1 MQIKTQL
8 DIELNES
15 DIKAAIALYLT
26 QNSVSVSDD
35 ELSAIKFVNSR
46 NDGIKANLTVSNE
59 KSTAP
64 EDYHVD
70 EPVKVATVTFQEV
83 ATVTFQEEV
92 KCTPDKAEE
101 ASEELLEASTVED
114 VIPSIDELVEQQ
126 QAPTTG
132 KPIFGNK
139 SLFGNK

>member
-15 DIKAAIALYLT
+15 DIKAAIALYLAH
-26 QNSVSVSDD
+26 NNVSVSDE

-59 KSTAP
+59 KSTTP
-64 EDYHVD
+64 EDYI
-70 EPVKVATVTFQEV
+70 EPVEDAVETFQTE
-83 ATVTFQEEV
+83 TTNTTEE
-92 KCTPDKAEE
+92 AEE
-101 ASEELLEASTVED
+101 ASEELLEPSTVED
-114 VIPSIDELVEQQ
+114 VMPSIDEIAEQQ
-126 QAPTTG
+126 QAPTPG
-132 KPIFGNK
+132 KPIFAGK

>member
-64 EDYHVD
+64 EEHLP
-70 EPVKVATVTFQEV
+70 EAPVMHSVG
-83 ATVTFQEEV
+83 TFQEEAPN
-92 KCTPDKAEE
+92 TTEEFEE

-114 VIPSIDELVEQQ
+114 VIPSIDGLVEQQ
-126 QAPTTG
+126 QVPTSG
-132 KPIFGNK
+132 KPLFGNK
-139 SLFGNK
+139 SLYGPK

>member
-15 DIKAAIALYLT
+15 DIKAAIALYLA
-26 QNSVSVSDD
+26 QNNVSVSDQ

-59 KSTAP
+59 TPTAP
-64 EDYHVD
+64 EEHLA
-70 EPVKVATVTFQEV
+70 EAPVMHSVGS
-83 ATVTFQEEV
+83 FQEEF

-101 ASEELLEASTVED
+101 ATEELLEASTVED

-126 QAPTTG
+126 QAPTSG

>member
-26 QNSVSVSDD
+26 QNNVSVSDD

-64 EDYHVD
+64 E
-70 EPVKVATVTFQEV
+70 EQLPEAPVMHSVG
-83 ATVTFQEEV
+83 TFQEEAPN
-92 KCTPDKAEE
+92 TTEEFEE

-126 QAPTTG
+126 QQVPTTG
-132 KPIFGNK
+132 KPLFGNK
-139 SLFGNK
+139 SLYGPK

>member
-26 QNSVSVSDD
+26 QNNVSVSDE

-64 EDYHVD
+64 E
-70 EPVKVATVTFQEV
+70 EQLPEAPVMHSVG
-83 ATVTFQEEV
+83 TFQEEAPS
-92 KCTPDKAEE
+92 TAEE
-101 ASEELLEASTVED
+101 AEEVSEELLETSTVED

-126 QAPTTG
+126 QVPTTG
-132 KPIFGNK
+132 KPLFGNK
-139 SLFGNK
+139 SLYGPK

>member
-15 DIKAAIALYLT
+15 DIKAAIALYLA
-26 QNSVSVSDD
+26 QNNVSVSDE

-59 KSTAP
+59 KSTAT
-64 EDYHVD
+64 EDYL
-70 EPVKVATVTFQEV
+70 EPVEDAVA
-83 ATVTFQEEV
+83 TFQEEA
-92 KCTPDKAEE
+92 TNTTEKAEE

-114 VIPSIDELVEQQ
+114 VMPSIDEIAEQQ
-126 QAPTTG
+126 QAPTPG
-132 KPIFGNK
+132 KPVFASK

>member
-26 QNSVSVSDD
+26 QNNVSVSDE

-64 EDYHVD
+64 EEHLV
-70 EPVKVATVTFQEV
+70 EAPVMHSVES
-83 ATVTFQEEV
+83 FQEEV
-92 KCTPDKAEE
+92 KRTPDEAEE
-101 ASEELLEASTVED
+101 VSEELLEASTVED

-126 QAPTTG
+126 QVPTTG
-132 KPIFGNK
+132 KPLFGNK
-139 SLFGNK
+139 SLYGPK

>member
-64 EDYHVD
+64 E
-70 EPVKVATVTFQEV
+70 EQLPEAPVMHSVG
-83 ATVTFQEEV
+83 TFQEEAPN
-92 KCTPDKAEE
+92 TTEE
-101 ASEELLEASTVED
+101 FEEVSEELLEASTVED

-126 QAPTTG
+126 QVPTSG
-132 KPIFGNK
+132 KPLFGNK
-139 SLFGNK
+139 SLYGPK

>member
-26 QNSVSVSDD
+26 QNNVSVSDE

-64 EDYHVD
+64 E
-70 EPVKVATVTFQEV
+70 EQLPEAPVMHSVES
-83 ATVTFQEEV
+83 FQEEV
-92 KCTPDKAEE
+92 KCTPDEAEE

-126 QAPTTG
+126 QQAPTTG
-132 KPIFGNK
+132 KPLFGNK
-139 SLFGNK
+139 SLYGPK

>member
-15 DIKAAIALYLT
+15 DIKAAIALYLA
-26 QNSVSVSDD
+26 QNNVSVSDE

-64 EDYHVD
+64 EDYL
-70 EPVKVATVTFQEV
+70 EPVEDAVE
-83 ATVTFQEEV
+83 TFQEEA
-92 KCTPDKAEE
+92 TNTTEKAEE

-114 VIPSIDELVEQQ
+114 VMPSIDEIAEQQ
-126 QAPTTG
+126 QTPTPG
-132 KPIFGNK
+132 KPVFANK

>member
-64 EDYHVD
+64 EEHLA
-70 EPVKVATVTFQEV
+70 EAPVMHSVGC
-83 ATVTFQEEV
+83 FQEEAPN
-92 KCTPDKAEE
+92 TTEEFEE

-114 VIPSIDELVEQQ
+114 VMPSIDEIAEQQ
-126 QAPTTG
+126 QAPTSG

-139 SLFGNK
+139 SLFGPK

>member
-26 QNSVSVSDD
+26 QNNVSVSDE

-64 EDYHVD
+64 EEHPA
-70 EPVKVATVTFQEV
+70 EAPVTQSVES
-83 ATVTFQEEV
+83 FQEEAPN
-92 KCTPDKAEE
+92 TAEEFEE

-114 VIPSIDELVEQQ
+114 VMPSIDEIAEQQ
-126 QAPTTG
+126 QTSTTG
-132 KPIFGNK
+132 KPLFGNK
-139 SLFGNK
+139 SLYGPK

>member
-26 QNSVSVSDD
+26 QSHVSVSDE

-64 EDYHVD
+64 EDYLVE
-70 EPVKVATVTFQEV
+70 EPVKDAVE
-83 ATVTFQEEV
+83 TFQEEA
-92 KCTPDKAEE
+92 TNTAEEAEE
-101 ASEELLEASTVED
+101 ASEELLEPSTVED
-114 VIPSIDELVEQQ
+114 VMPSIDEIAEQQ
-126 QAPTTG
+126 QAPTPG
-132 KPIFGNK
+132 KPVFANK

>member
-26 QNSVSVSDD
+26 QNNVSVSDE

-59 KSTAP
+59 KSTAT
-64 EDYHVD
+64 E
-70 EPVKVATVTFQEV
+70 EQLAEAPVTHSVGTFQTE
-83 ATVTFQEEV
+83 APST
-92 KCTPDKAEE
+92 AEE
-101 ASEELLEASTVED
+101 AEEATEELLEANTVED
-114 VIPSIDELVEQQ
+114 VMPSIDEIAEQQ
-126 QAPTTG
+126 QTSTPG
-132 KPIFGNK
+132 KPLFGNK
-139 SLFGNK
+139 SLYGPK

>member
-26 QNSVSVSDD
+26 QNNVSVSDE

-64 EDYHVD
+64 EEHLAED
-70 EPVKVATVTFQEV
+70 PVMHSVGCFPEEAPST
-83 ATVTFQEEV
+83 AEEV
-92 KCTPDKAEE
+92 EA

-126 QAPTTG
+126 QTPTTG

>member
-15 DIKAAIALYLT
+15 DIKAAIALYLA
-26 QNSVSVSDD
+26 QNNVSVSDE

-64 EDYHVD
+64 EDYLAE
-70 EPVKVATVTFQEV
+70 EPVKDATE
-83 ATVTFQEEV
+83 TFQEEA
-92 KCTPDKAEE
+92 TNTTEQAEE

-114 VIPSIDELVEQQ
+114 VMPSIDEIAEQQ
-126 QAPTTG
+126 QTPTPG
-132 KPIFGNK
+132 KPIFANK

>member
-26 QNSVSVSDD
+26 QNNVSVSDD

-64 EDYHVD
+64 EEHLV
-70 EPVKVATVTFQEV
+70 EAPVMHSVGS
-83 ATVTFQEEV
+83 FQEEV
-92 KCTPDKAEE
+92 KCTPDEAEE
-101 ASEELLEASTVED
+101 VSEELLEASTVED

-126 QAPTTG
+126 QVSTPG
-132 KPIFGNK
+132 KPLFGNK
-139 SLFGNK
+139 SLYGPK

>member
-15 DIKAAIALYLT
+15 DIKAAIALYLA
-26 QNSVSVSDD
+26 QNSVSVSDE

-64 EDYHVD
+64 EDYHVE
-70 EPVKVATVTFQEV
+70 EPVKASTE
-83 ATVTFQEEV
+83 TFQEEP
-92 KCTPDKAEE
+92 TNTTEEAEE
-101 ASEELLEASTVED
+101 ASEELLEPSTVED
-114 VIPSIDELVEQQ
+114 VMPSIDEIAEQQQ
-126 QAPTTG
+126 QAPTPG
-132 KPIFGNK
+132 KPSFAGK

>member
-64 EDYHVD
+64 EEHLV
-70 EPVKVATVTFQEV
+70 EAPVMHSVGS
-83 ATVTFQEEV
+83 FQEEV
-92 KCTPDKAEE
+92 KCTPDEAEE
-101 ASEELLEASTVED
+101 TSEELLEASTVQD

-126 QAPTTG
+126 QVPTTG
-132 KPIFGNK
+132 KPLFGNK
-139 SLFGNK
+139 SLYGPK

>member
-26 QNSVSVSDD
+26 QNNVSVSDE

-64 EDYHVD
+64 EEHLV
-70 EPVKVATVTFQEV
+70 EAPVMHSVGSFP
-83 ATVTFQEEV
+83 EEV
-92 KCTPDKAEE
+92 KCTPDEAEE

-126 QAPTTG
+126 QVPTSG
-132 KPIFGNK
+132 KPLFGNK
-139 SLFGNK
+139 SLYGPK

>member
-26 QNSVSVSDD
+26 QNNVSVSDD

-64 EDYHVD
+64 EEHLV
-70 EPVKVATVTFQEV
+70 EAPVMHSVGS
-83 ATVTFQEEV
+83 FQEEV
-92 KCTPDKAEE
+92 KCTPDEAEE
-101 ASEELLEASTVED
+101 VSEELLEASTVED
-114 VIPSIDELVEQQ
+114 VMPSIDEIAEQ
-126 QAPTTG
+126 QAPTPG
-132 KPIFGNK
+132 KPTFAGK

>member
-26 QNSVSVSDD
+26 QNNVSVSDE

-64 EDYHVD
+64 EEHLV
-70 EPVKVATVTFQEV
+70 EAPVMHSVGS
-83 ATVTFQEEV
+83 FQEED
-92 KCTPDKAEE
+92 KCTPYKAEE

-126 QAPTTG
+126 QVSTPG
-132 KPIFGNK
+132 KPLFGNK
-139 SLFGNK
+139 SLYGPK

>member
-26 QNSVSVSDD
+26 QNNVSVSDE

-64 EDYHVD
+64 E
-70 EPVKVATVTFQEV
+70 EQLPEAPVMHSVG
-83 ATVTFQEEV
+83 TFQEEAPN
-92 KCTPDKAEE
+92 TTEEFEE

-114 VIPSIDELVEQQ
+114 VMPSIDEIAEQQ
-126 QAPTTG
+126 QQVPTTG
-132 KPIFGNK
+132 KPLFGNK
-139 SLFGNK
+139 SLYGPK

>member
-26 QNSVSVSDD
+26 QNSVSVSDE

-64 EDYHVD
+64 E
-70 EPVKVATVTFQEV
+70 EQLPEAPVMHSVG
-83 ATVTFQEEV
+83 TFQEEAPNTTEEV
-92 KCTPDKAEE
+92 EE

-126 QAPTTG
+126 QQVPTTG
-132 KPIFGNK
+132 KPLFGNK
-139 SLFGNK
+139 SLYGPK

>member
-8 DIELNES
+8 DIELNEA
-15 DIKAAIALYLT
+15 DIKASIALYLS
-26 QNSVSVSDD
+26 QNNVNVSDE
-35 ELSAIKFVNSR
+35 ELDAIKFVNSR

-64 EDYHVD
+64 EDYIG
-70 EPVKVATVTFQEV
+70 EAPVMQSVGCFP
-83 ATVTFQEEV
+83 EEAAS
-92 KCTPDKAEE
+92 TAEEAEE

-114 VIPSIDELVEQQ
+114 VMPSIDEIAEQ
-126 QAPTTG
+126 QAPTPG
-132 KPIFGNK
+132 KPTFAGK

>member
-26 QNSVSVSDD
+26 QNSVSVSDE

-64 EDYHVD
+64 EEHLA
-70 EPVKVATVTFQEV
+70 EAPVVHSVGTFQTE
-83 ATVTFQEEV
+83 APSTTEE
-92 KCTPDKAEE
+92 AEE
-101 ASEELLEASTVED
+101 AAEELLGANTVED
-114 VIPSIDELVEQQ
+114 VMPSIDKIAEQQ
-126 QAPTTG
+126 QTPTTG
-132 KPIFGNK
+132 KPTFAGK

>member
-64 EDYHVD
+64 E
-70 EPVKVATVTFQEV
+70 EQLAEAPVIHYVGTIQVEAPNTT
-83 ATVTFQEEV
+83 EEF
-92 KCTPDKAEE
+92 EE

-126 QAPTTG
+126 QVPTSG
-132 KPIFGNK
+132 KPLFGNK
-139 SLFGNK
+139 SLYGPK

>member
-26 QNSVSVSDD
+26 QNNVSVSDE

-64 EDYHVD
+64 VEHIA
-70 EPVKVATVTFQEV
+70 EAPVLHSVG
-83 ATVTFQEEV
+83 TFQEEAPNTTEDFKEV
-92 KCTPDKAEE
+92 
-101 ASEELLEASTVED
+101 SEELLEASTVED

-126 QAPTTG
+126 QQAPTPG
-132 KPIFGNK
+132 KPVFGNK

>member
-26 QNSVSVSDD
+26 QNNVSVSDE

-64 EDYHVD
+64 EEHLA
-70 EPVKVATVTFQEV
+70 EAPVMHSVES
-83 ATVTFQEEV
+83 FQEEAPN
-92 KCTPDKAEE
+92 TTEEFEE

-114 VIPSIDELVEQQ
+114 VMPSIDEIAEQQ
-126 QAPTTG
+126 QTPTPG

>member
-15 DIKAAIALYLT
+15 DIKAAIALYLA
-26 QNSVSVSDD
+26 QNSVSVSDE

-64 EDYHVD
+64 EEHLV
-70 EPVKVATVTFQEV
+70 EAPVLHSTE
-83 ATVTFQEEV
+83 TFQEEATNTTEEV
-92 KCTPDKAEE
+92 EE
-101 ASEELLEASTVED
+101 ASEELLEANTVED
-114 VIPSIDELVEQQ
+114 VMPSIDEIAEQQ
-126 QAPTTG
+126 QAPTPG
-132 KPIFGNK
+132 KPSFAGK

>member
-8 DIELNES
+8 DIELNEA
-15 DIKAAIALYLT
+15 DIKASIALYLS
-26 QNSVSVSDD
+26 QNNVSVSDE
-35 ELSAIKFVNSR
+35 ELDAIKFVNSR

-64 EDYHVD
+64 VEHLAEAAVMESI
-70 EPVKVATVTFQEV
+70 EPFQAEATST
-83 ATVTFQEEV
+83 AEE
-92 KCTPDKAEE
+92 AEE

-114 VIPSIDELVEQQ
+114 VMPSIDEIAEQ
-126 QAPTTG
+126 QAPTPG
-132 KPIFGNK
+132 KPTFAGK

>member
-26 QNSVSVSDD
+26 QNNVSVSDE

-64 EDYHVD
+64 E
-70 EPVKVATVTFQEV
+70 EQLPEAPVMHSVG
-83 ATVTFQEEV
+83 TFQEEAPN
-92 KCTPDKAEE
+92 TTEEAEE
-101 ASEELLEASTVED
+101 ASEELLETSTVED
-114 VIPSIDELVEQQ
+114 VMPSIDEIAEQQ
-126 QAPTTG
+126 QTSTPG
-132 KPIFGNK
+132 KPLFGNK
-139 SLFGNK
+139 SLYGPK

>member
-26 QNSVSVSDD
+26 QNSVSVSDA

-64 EDYHVD
+64 EEHLA
-70 EPVKVATVTFQEV
+70 EAPVAHSVGTFQTE
-83 ATVTFQEEV
+83 APST
-92 KCTPDKAEE
+92 AEE
-101 ASEELLEASTVED
+101 AEEATEELLEANED
-114 VIPSIDELVEQQ
+114 VMPSIDEIAEQQ
-126 QAPTTG
+126 QAPTPG
-132 KPIFGNK
+132 KPVFASK

>member
-15 DIKAAIALYLT
+15 DIKAAIALYLA
-26 QNSVSVSDD
+26 QNSVSVSDE

-64 EDYHVD
+64 EDYHVE
-70 EPVKVATVTFQEV
+70 EPVKDATETFQAE
-83 ATVTFQEEV
+83 ATNTTEEV
-92 KCTPDKAEE
+92 EE

-114 VIPSIDELVEQQ
+114 VMPSIDEITEQQ

-132 KPIFGNK
+132 KPIFANK

>member
-26 QNSVSVSDD
+26 QNNVSVSDE

-64 EDYHVD
+64 EEHLA
-70 EPVKVATVTFQEV
+70 EAPVMHSVGTFQTE
-83 ATVTFQEEV
+83 APST
-92 KCTPDKAEE
+92 AEE
-101 ASEELLEASTVED
+101 AEEATEELLEANTVED
-114 VIPSIDELVEQQ
+114 VMPSIDEIVEQQ
-126 QAPTTG
+126 QTPTTG

>member
-26 QNSVSVSDD
+26 QNNVSVSDE
-35 ELSAIKFVNSR
+35 ELNAIKFVNSR

-64 EDYHVD
+64 EEYLA
-70 EPVKVATVTFQEV
+70 EAPVLHSVGTFQPEV
-83 ATVTFQEEV
+83 ASTTEEV
-92 KCTPDKAEE
+92 EE
-101 ASEELLEASTVED
+101 APEELVEANTVED
-114 VIPSIDELVEQQ
+114 VMPSIDEIAEQQ
-126 QAPTTG
+126 QAPTPG
-132 KPIFGNK
+132 KPIFAGK

>member
-26 QNSVSVSDD
+26 QNNVSVSDE
-35 ELSAIKFVNSR
+35 ELSAIRFVNSR

-64 EDYHVD
+64 EEHTA
-70 EPVKVATVTFQEV
+70 EAPVMYSVGA
-83 ATVTFQEEV
+83 FQEEAPS
-92 KCTPDKAEE
+92 TAEEAEE

-114 VIPSIDELVEQQ
+114 VMPSIDEIAEQQ
-126 QAPTTG
+126 QAPTSG
-132 KPIFGNK
+132 KPLFANK
-139 SLFGNK
+139 SLYGPK

>member
-26 QNSVSVSDD
+26 QNNVSVSDE

-64 EDYHVD
+64 EEHLV
-70 EPVKVATVTFQEV
+70 EAPVMHSVESFQED
-83 ATVTFQEEV
+83 F

-126 QAPTTG
+126 QQVPTTG
-132 KPIFGNK
+132 KPLFGNK
-139 SLFGNK
+139 SIYGPK